1 MAALLYQEEPLTTM
15 KPLTLNSLLV
25 PVDFSPSSNWALDR
39 ALKLATG
46 ENPSVIILHVIDS
59 SLVAFAESH
68 GWGTQDE
75 ISSQMRETAQPML
88 DSYRNRGEKSGE
100 NSVEIDTIISTG
112 VPFLE
117 ILKKAEDFDVDAIVM
132 GKLGTRGPI
141 DNLLFGS
148 TAEKVIRGSR
158 RPVIVLP
165 FPE

>member
-1 MAALLYQEEPLTTM
+1 
-15 KPLTLNSLLV
+15 
-25 PVDFSPSSNWALDR
+25 
-39 ALKLATG
+39 
-46 ENPSVIILHVIDS
+46 
-59 SLVAFAESH
+59 
-68 GWGTQDE
+68 
-75 ISSQMRETAQPML
+75 MRETAQPML
-88 DSYRNRGEKSGE
+88 DSYRSRGDH
-100 NSVEIDTIISTG
+100 SVEVDTIISTG